1 MPAISS
7 YSSRKSRFLD
17 RMNVLVPWQD
27 IADRLLHVY
36 PSSRRGRRPFPLV
49 LMLRIHCL
57 QLWFDL
63 SDGAAE
69 DALHDVLPFCQFAG
83 IRDTVPDR
91 TTIPPFSGETSC
103 GRADTGAD

>member
-27 IADRLLHVY
+27 IADKLLHVY

-69 DALHDVLPFCQFAG
+69 DDCMMFCHF
-83 IRDTVPDR
+83 
-91 TTIPPFSGETSC
+91 TSLQGYVSLC
-103 GRADTGAD
+103 PTARPS